1 MNYVIL
7 NGVPSTDIT
16 GLLIQQLPPV
26 VKPLIRT
33 EIEEIDGRDGDIVTK
48 LGYSAYNRE
57 MSIGLYGKFK
67 IDDVV
72 KYFDSEGTV
81 IFSNEPDKFYKYQ
94 IIEQIDFERLV
105 RFRTATVV
113 FHCQP
118 FKYSAVEKTYT
129 MCDQALTLSR
139 VLESKSG
146 ITFDGHGDSIR
157 ISGESTVAVEMYVPV
172 SANLDG
178 SYTLTSSAKGTGA
191 THVTFRLIENTPV
204 DSDTFGGQATTAGA
218 LTSLSATVTK
228 SYNYLYLYITAGTID
243 ITLDFALTDDSV
255 NSMSV
260 INSGNTVS
268 KPIYTISGI
277 GTVNVSLNGK
287 SLSIAFSGADTVT
300 IDIDA
305 MEAYNG
311 EVLKNRIITGEY
323 DDLKLKVGT
332 NLIEWSGVVSEIS
345 LLNYSRWI

>member
-1 MNYVIL
+1 MSYIVL
-7 NGVPSTDIT
+7 NGVPSTTIT
-16 GLLIQQLPPV
+16 GLLIQSLPPV

-33 EIEEIDGRDGDIVTK
+33 QIEEIDGRDGDIVTK

-57 MSIGLYGKFK
+57 MSIGLYGNFQ

-81 IFSNEPDKFYKYQ
+81 IFSNEPDKLYKYQ
-94 IIEQIDFERLV
+94 IIEQIDFEKLV

-129 MCDQALTLSR
+129 MCDQVLNLSR

-146 ITFDGHGDSIR
+146 ITFDGQGDSIR

-191 THVTFRLIENTPV
+191 THCSFRLIKDST
-204 DSDTFGGQATTAGA
+204 SDTFGGQATTAGA
-218 LTSLSATVTK
+218 MTSLSATVTK
-228 SYNYLYLYITAGTID
+228 SYNYLYLYITAGAID

-260 INSGNTVS
+260 INTGNTYS
-268 KPIYTISGI
+268 KPIYTIKGI
-277 GTVNVSLNGK
+277 GTVKLSLNGK
-287 SLSIAFSGADTVT
+287 TLTVAFSGADLVT
-300 IDIDA
+300 IDVA
-305 MEAYNG
+305 EMEAYNG
-311 EVLKNRIITGEY
+311 DALKNRIITGEY

-332 NLIEWSGVVSEIS
+332 NVIEWDGVVSEIK

>member
-67 IDDVV
+67 IDDVIR
-72 KYFDSEGTV
+72 YFDSEGTV

-118 FKYSAVEKTYT
+118 FKYSAVEKTYSKVAQL
-129 MCDQALTLSR
+129 MKLSPMAD
-139 VLESKSG
+139 SKSG
-146 ITFDGHGDSIR
+146 ISIETSDSQIR
-157 ISGESTVAVEMYVPV
+157 IYGESSSAVEIYCPV
-172 SANLDG
+172 TADLKAG
-178 SYTLTSSAKGTGA
+178 SYTLTSSANGTGA
-191 THVTFRLIENTPV
+191 THCSFRLIKDST
-204 DSDTFGGQATTAGA
+204 SDTFGGQSTTAGA
-218 LTSLSATVTK
+218 LTTLSDTVTK
-228 SYNYLYLYITAGTID
+228 SYNYMYLYITAGAID

-260 INSGNTVS
+260 INTGNTYS
-268 KPIYTISGI
+268 KPIYTVKGI
-277 GTVNVSLNGK
+277 GTVKLSLNGK
-287 SLSIAFSGADTVT
+287 SLTVAFSGADSVT
-300 IDIDA
+300 IDVDA